1 MAYKRK
7 FKKGD
12 KITSLDEL
20 ASQKWIYVFDK
31 ITHNGWF
38 MSWQFRMAQSFLQ
51 RGNLYYALPNEDM
64 RKEDEG
70 EMTQIGDFVETIHGV
85 NGILTEI
92 KKDGYYGDVAFI
104 ATSDMRAFCCPVND
118 VKGWNDHPTEK
129 GGVKE

>member
-20 ASQKWIYVFDK
+20 ASQKRIYVFDK

-64 RKEDEG
+64 RKDEG
-70 EMTQIGDFVETIHGV
+70 I
-85 NGILTEI
+85 
-92 KKDGYYGDVAFI
+92 
-104 ATSDMRAFCCPVND
+104 
-118 VKGWNDHPTEK
+118 
-129 GGVKE
+129 